1 MNLEQSVNNDGE
13 EKERGRW
20 NDGGKDRELYKN

>member
-13 EKERGRW
+13 EIERGRW
-20 NDGGKDRELYKN
+20 NDGEKRDNYM